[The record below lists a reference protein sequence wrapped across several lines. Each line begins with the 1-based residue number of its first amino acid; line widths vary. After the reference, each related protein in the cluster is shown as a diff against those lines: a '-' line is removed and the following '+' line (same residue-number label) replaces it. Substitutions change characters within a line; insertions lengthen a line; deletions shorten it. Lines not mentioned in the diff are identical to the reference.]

1 MVLIILYPLFR
12 KKMSKV
18 NYIIISKFVK
28 PSLPYSYTNKGCYIE
43 LIILGL
49 FLLIVLYLK
58 FLFFSDDNLNVV
70 SNYIN
75 ILNIK
80 TLLLCLII
88 SVDNYYLFYVLILK
102 ILFVIKIKLIE
113 IYINIK
119 SDPWNYITKKITLFF
134 CIKYVLL
141 IIYVSGIDQCIFCYL
156 TYDSLLKF
164 ILSLRKK
171 TITPLYIYSQSEEL
185 KNFIVN
191 KLSENTKL
199 TKDFIV
205 NTIKF
210 TPNEYEFL
218 SILMGIDRFNKGC
231 VALEIYTPDNN
242 PQINSGVKFIHTHK
256 LLHTTQP
263 GSGSLTGILEDV
275 GIRKDL
281 DTILEKHPKGVFI
294 YYADDH

>member
-1 MVLIILYPLFR
+1 VLYF
-12 KKMSKV
+12 K
-18 NYIIISKFVK
+18 
-28 PSLPYSYTNKGCYIE
+28 
-43 LIILGL
+43 
-49 FLLIVLYLK
+49 FLL
-58 FLFFSDDNLNVV
+58 FSDDNLNVV

-80 TLLLCLII
+80 TLLLCIII

-102 ILFVIKIKLIE
+102 IIFVIKIKLIE

-171 TITPLYIYSQSEEL
+171 TFTPLYIFSQSEEL
-185 KNFIVN
+185 KETIVN
-191 KLSENTKL
+191 RLSEKTKL
-199 TKDFIV
+199 TKDYIK
-205 NTIKF
+205 NTIKL
-210 TPNEYEFL
+210 TPNEYEL
-218 SILMGIDRFNKGC
+218 LAILMKIERVSPGC
-231 VALEIYTPDNN
+231 VALEVYSPAKN
-242 PQINSGVKFIHTHK
+242 PQSNAGVKFIHAEK

-263 GSGSLTGILEDV
+263 GPESLTGILEDV

-281 DTILEKHPKGVFI
+281 DTILEKEYKGI
-294 YYADDH
+294 YIHYAYDH